1 MNSAQFDYVLSAQ
14 CAYLIRKRRKSNLN
28 FCELYCTSAYDDDD
42 DNAVRLFHMNK
53 KKCRLPSMLQ
63 KDEIYRDTRGY
74 IEKAVNDR
82 IEVFPVSSY
91 LMSENFMRSLIVFPY
106 FLYQEL
112 PEEKIICFPVLT
124 VSDFPIPS

>member
-28 FCELYCTSAYDDDD
+28 FCELYCTFAYDDDD
-42 DNAVRLFHMNK
+42 DNAVILFHMNK

-63 KDEIYRDTRGY
+63 KDERYRDTRGY

-91 LMSENFMRSLIVFPY
+91 LMSENFMRSLIVFSI
-106 FLYQEL
+106 FLISRTSRRENNL
-112 PEEKIICFPVLT
+112 FPSSNCF
-124 VSDFPIPS
+124 